1 MQSRFLPRSV
11 AAGGQKARRKDR
23 ALRNLGVE
31 ELKQGGLLQ
40 PHAPLSLTPPAP
52 LPHADPS
59 QLHQAPLQQSACPRP
74 CLRLQITLQ
83 IHKRP
88 PSSQDKSLGG
98 PLMQH
103 LHSDGHPVVFPRQ
116 TLSSP
121 FIPTSMVI
129 SPWFN
134 GKSGLPIST
143 PQFYL
148 SQSPHHVRGEA
159 RSISLGLHHER
170 TFRNVP
176 TLIPHPSQGTQ
187 SCPLPTASGHF
198 PIPVLPSR

>member
-88 PSSQDKSLGG
+88 PQFSGQILGG
-98 PLMQH
+98 A
-103 LHSDGHPVVFPRQ
+103 SDAAPSFRWAPSSLPKADPEQPFHPHIYGDFSLVPRK
-116 TLSSP
+116 
-121 FIPTSMVI
+121 VRA
-129 SPWFN
+129 
-134 GKSGLPIST
+134 
-143 PQFYL
+143 
-148 SQSPHHVRGEA
+148 PH
-159 RSISLGLHHER
+159 
-170 TFRNVP
+170 F
-176 TLIPHPSQGTQ
+176 HPSV
-187 SCPLPTASGHF
+187 L
-198 PIPVLPSR
+198 PIPVPPSCQRRGQEHFPRASS